1 MELAAA
7 GLFRAR
13 WTDEIHDEWMRNV
26 LKDRTDLKAEQLER
40 TRGLMNGAVS
50 DCLVT
55 NYEPLIAGLT
65 LPDQNDRHVLA
76 AAIRSGSDGIVTF
89 NLRDFPKQY
98 LASFGIEALHPD
110 EFIYHQFGLNNAN
123 VLIAAQR
130 CRERLKNPPKSAEEY
145 LDILERQGLPQS
157 VGELR
162 KYSAVI

>member
-1 MELAAA
+1 MIRIAHL
-7 GLFRAR
+7 LP
-13 WTDEIHDEWMRNV
+13 TLEIGGR
-26 LKDRTDLKAEQLER
+26 ER
-40 TRGLMNGAVS
+40 TAVDLARGGRA
-50 DCLVT
+50 
-55 NYEPLIAGLT
+55 
-65 LPDQNDRHVLA
+65 
-76 AAIRSGSDGIVTF
+76 
-89 NLRDFPKQY
+89 
-98 LASFGIEALHPD
+98 FGIEALHPD